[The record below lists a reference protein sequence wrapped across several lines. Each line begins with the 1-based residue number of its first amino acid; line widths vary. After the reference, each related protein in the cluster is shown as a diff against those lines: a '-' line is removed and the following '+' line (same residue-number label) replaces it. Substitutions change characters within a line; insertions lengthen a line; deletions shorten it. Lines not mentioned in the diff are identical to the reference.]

1 MTKTSNENMRRSTAV
16 RYRSVHDIYNKV
28 IKDLGEYAFLVP
40 KSYIYGRIKEETG
53 LSARTIL
60 RALNHMR

>member
-1 MTKTSNENMRRSTAV
+1 MARTSNENMRQSTAV
-16 RYRSVHDIYNKV
+16 RYRSVHDVYNKV

-40 KSYIYGRIKEETG
+40 KSYIYGRIREETG
-53 LSARTIL
+53 LSSRTIL